1 ALASAKPAIA
11 GNRAVTTGLR
21 SVGAPSHASSSRDSN
36 PASDGARAK
45 LDSLQM
51 SAGAASWAFTED
63 DYASITEALQ
73 RFLFDSNAR
82 CALLVDRN
90 GQLVATVG
98 EQPDFDPTAFA
109 TLTAAD
115 FSANDQL
122 ARLIGETD
130 FSTLF
135 HQGERESMYLADV
148 ARRVILVV
156 LFDNRT
162 TLGLVRL
169 KLKHVVEE
177 LTGLVQAVFA
187 RPRHG
192 EEPATNPF
200 AGANDE
206 IDRLF
211 Q

>member
-1 ALASAKPAIA
+1 MP
-11 GNRAVTTGLR
+11 V
-21 SVGAPSHASSSRDSN
+21 
-36 PASDGARAK
+36 
-45 LDSLQM
+45 
-51 SAGAASWAFTED
+51 GAASWSFTED
-63 DYASITEALQ
+63 DFGAITKSLE

-82 CALLVDRN
+82 CALLVDRT

-98 EQPDFDPTAFA
+98 EQPKFDPTAFA

-122 ARLIGETD
+122 AKLIGEND
-130 FSTLF
+130 FNSLF
-135 HQGERESMYLADV
+135 HQGEKESMYLADV

-169 KLKHVVEE
+169 KMKQVVDE
-177 LTGLVQAVFA
+177 LSKLFEQVFKRGA
-187 RPRHG
+187 G
-192 EEPATNPF
+192 EPGQPNIL
-200 AGANDE
+200 AGADDE
-206 IDRLF
+206 IDKLF

>member
-1 ALASAKPAIA
+1 MSS
-11 GNRAVTTGLR
+11 G
-21 SVGAPSHASSSRDSN
+21 ASSWS
-36 PASDGARAK
+36 
-45 LDSLQM
+45 
-51 SAGAASWAFTED
+51 FTEED
-63 DYASITEALQ
+63 FGAITQSLQ
-73 RFLFDSNAR
+73 RFLYESNAR
-82 CALLVDRN
+82 CALLVDRT

-98 EQPDFDPTAFA
+98 EQPKFDPTAFA

-130 FSTLF
+130 FNSLF
-135 HQGERESMYLADV
+135 HQGEKESMYLADV

-169 KLKHVVEE
+169 KMKQSVDE
-177 LTGLVQAVFA
+177 LTAIFQAVFE
-187 RPRHG
+187 RPQVGHG
-192 EEPATNPF
+192 EGGGLLS
-200 AGANDE
+200 GAEDE
-206 IDRLF
+206 IDKLF

>member
-1 ALASAKPAIA
+1 MP
-11 GNRAVTTGLR
+11 V
-21 SVGAPSHASSSRDSN
+21 
-36 PASDGARAK
+36 
-45 LDSLQM
+45 
-51 SAGAASWAFTED
+51 GAASWSFTED
-63 DYASITEALQ
+63 DYGAITQSLQ
-73 RFLFDSNAR
+73 RFLYESNAR
-82 CALLVDRN
+82 CALLVDRT
-90 GQLVATVG
+90 GQLVTTVG
-98 EQPDFDPTAFA
+98 EPPNFDPTAFA

-122 ARLIGETD
+122 ARLIGERD
-130 FSTLF
+130 FNTLF

-169 KLKHVVEE
+169 KMKAAVDD
-177 LTGLVQAVFA
+177 LTRLFEQVFLRGAVDGA
-187 RPRHG
+187 
-192 EEPATNPF
+192 PAVPNLL
-200 AGANDE
+200 AGAEDE